1 MAGTAILINTSDTNA
16 KLAGELKALTES
28 VRQTYQRAQALK
40 AKLDYHHDGQDFT
53 SVEAI
58 CGIPTGTGQTV
69 FDLVNGTR
77 GAMDGSFQNANA
89 IELMNRLV

>member
-1 MAGTAILINTSDTNA
+1 MAGNAILINTSDSNA
-16 KLAGELKALTES
+16 KLAGELKALTEQ
-28 VRQTYQRAQALK
+28 VRQTYQKAVALK
-40 AKLDYHHDGQDFT
+40 ARLDHHHDGNDFT

-58 CGIPTGTGQTV
+58 CGIPAGTGQTV

-77 GAMDGSFQNANA
+77 GSMDGSFQTANA